1 MGAKNM
7 TREARDMELQ
17 WFDIRELTE
26 DAAQTVIG
34 MMDET
39 RRRRVADIAGEDDRK
54 RTIAGELLARRMLAQ
69 TMGCAE
75 KDVPLQWDELGKP
88 SVEKDGV
95 YVSVSHSGPWAVCVT
110 ADAPVGVDVE
120 VVRSAQEKFMRR
132 VCSEQEM
139 AYIRSGDDGDCQRFW
154 EIWTAKEALFKLTG
168 KGPLL
173 ALSRFS
179 LPAGW
184 TIRHK
189 RAAPSPSR
197 RRFCEKFCKVGKKGF
212 SFPFSFGTIGA
223 ETYVG
228 AQGAR
233 RFEDGQRRFAFYDP
247 SRHYRLRQD
256 RTGAPS
262 A

>member
-26 DAAQTVIG
+26 
-34 MMDET
+34 
-39 RRRRVADIAGEDDRK
+39 VADIAGEDDRK

-110 ADAPVGVDVE
+110 ADTPVGVDVE
-120 VVRSAQEKFMRR
+120 GVRSAQEKFMRR

-179 LPAGW
+179 LPAGVTLDYTAQKGCAL
-184 TIRHK
+184 TI
-189 RAAPSPSR
+189 AAQ
-197 RRFCEKFCKVGKKGF
+197 
-212 SFPFSFGTIGA
+212 I
-223 ETYVG
+223 
-228 AQGAR
+228 
-233 RFEDGQRRFAFYDP
+233 
-247 SRHYRLRQD
+247 L
-256 RTGAPS
+256 
-262 A
+262 

>member
-1 MGAKNM
+1 
-7 TREARDMELQ
+7 MELQ

-26 DAAQTVIG
+26 
-34 MMDET
+34 DET

-139 AYIRSGDDGDCQRFW
+139 AY
-154 EIWTAKEALFKLTG
+154 TAQKGCAL
-168 KGPLL
+168 
-173 ALSRFS
+173 
-179 LPAGW
+179 
-184 TIRHK
+184 TI
-189 RAAPSPSR
+189 AAQ
-197 RRFCEKFCKVGKKGF
+197 
-212 SFPFSFGTIGA
+212 I
-223 ETYVG
+223 
-228 AQGAR
+228 
-233 RFEDGQRRFAFYDP
+233 
-247 SRHYRLRQD
+247 L
-256 RTGAPS
+256 
-262 A
+262 

>member
-1 MGAKNM
+1 
-7 TREARDMELQ
+7 MELQ

-26 DAAQTVIG
+26 DAAQTVMG

-110 ADAPVGVDVE
+110 ADAPIGVDVE
-120 VVRSAQEKFMRR
+120 VVR
-132 VCSEQEM
+132 SEQEM

-179 LPAGW
+179 LPAGVTLDYTAQKGCAL
-184 TIRHK
+184 TI
-189 RAAPSPSR
+189 AAQ
-197 RRFCEKFCKVGKKGF
+197 
-212 SFPFSFGTIGA
+212 I
-223 ETYVG
+223 
-228 AQGAR
+228 
-233 RFEDGQRRFAFYDP
+233 
-247 SRHYRLRQD
+247 L
-256 RTGAPS
+256 
-262 A
+262 

>member
-139 AYIRSGDDGDCQRFW
+139 VHTVRGRRRLPAVLGDMDGQGGAVQADGQGSAAGAEPLQPAGRRNAGLYGTKGLRPHHRGADFVKNF
-154 EIWTAKEALFKLTG
+154 AK
-168 KGPLL
+168 L
-173 ALSRFS
+173 AKKAFLSRF
-179 LPAGW
+179 LL
-184 TIRHK
+184 
-189 RAAPSPSR
+189 
-197 RRFCEKFCKVGKKGF
+197 V
-212 SFPFSFGTIGA
+212 
-223 ETYVG
+223 
-228 AQGAR
+228 Q
-233 RFEDGQRRFAFYDP
+233 
-247 SRHYRLRQD
+247 
-256 RTGAPS
+256 
-262 A
+262 